1 MKHITLKLMATATMI
16 AAIAA
21 LSGCAEKKP
30 EIDFNLIGGTLQ
42 TEDSDYEVDIRSDTE
57 ETPVNSDTEAGS
69 VTAEPEIFYD
79 SDIPKEEIAVS
90 EADESDIPEAP
101 TVSEDKPDT
110 TKPETTTTAA
120 QPAVTITTD
129 KPQVTTPA
137 QTVRTDLPKVTAEP
151 QYTTAATTTTKP
163 AKQTEPAEIQT
174 DANGFPANPQNGDK
188 FTDSTGQTYQYDG
201 SLFFRWVP
209 YNNDGKTIVQ
219 EFPTFEVEGGDEI
232 ILH

>member
-1 MKHITLKLMATATMI
+1 MKRTTLKLMTAAMIISATALFI
-16 AAIAA
+16 G
-21 LSGCAEKKP
+21 GCSNKAQD
-30 EIDFNLIGGTLQ
+30 IDLTLIGGEGQVMDNRYT
-42 TEDSDYEVDIRSDTE
+42 VDIRYDTDE
-57 ETPVNSDTEAGS
+57 P
-69 VTAEPEIFYD
+69 TAEPEEI
-79 SDIPKEEIAVS
+79 SEPDIPKEETAV
-90 EADESDIPEAP
+90 
-101 TVSEDKPDT
+101 
-110 TKPETTTTAA
+110 PETTAVTTKAT

-163 AKQTEPAEIQT
+163 AKQTEPAEIKT
-174 DANGFPANPQNGDK
+174 DENGFPANPQNGDK

-209 YNNDGKTIVQ
+209 YNNGGKTIVQ

>member
-1 MKHITLKLMATATMI
+1 MKHSTLKLVTAALLITATATFVG
-16 AAIAA
+16 
-21 LSGCAEKKP
+21 GCSNKAQ
-30 EIDFNLIGGTLQ
+30 EIDLTLIGGEGQNMDNRYT
-42 TEDSDYEVDIRSDTE
+42 VDIRYDTDE
-57 ETPVNSDTEAGS
+57 P
-69 VTAEPEIFYD
+69 TAEPEGI
-79 SDIPKEEIAVS
+79 SEPDIPKEE
-90 EADESDIPEAP
+90 
-101 TVSEDKPDT
+101 T
-110 TKPETTTTAA
+110 TAPETTPATTKAT

-163 AKQTEPAEIQT
+163 AKQTEPAEIKT
-174 DANGFPANPQNGDK
+174 DENGFPANPQNGDK

-209 YNNDGKTIVQ
+209 YNNGGKTIVQ
-219 EFPTFEVEGGDEI
+219 EFPKHGDYTYGEGEQ

>member
-1 MKHITLKLMATATMI
+1 MKHITLKLVTAAMLITATAMFVG
-16 AAIAA
+16 
-21 LSGCAEKKP
+21 GCSNKAQ
-30 EIDFNLIGGTLQ
+30 EIDLTLIGGDGQDIENNYT
-42 TEDSDYEVDIRSDTE
+42 VDIRYDTDE
-57 ETPVNSDTEAGS
+57 P
-69 VTAEPEIFYD
+69 TAEPTEI
-79 SDIPKEEIAVS
+79 SEPDIPKEETTSPA
-90 EADESDIPEAP
+90 
-101 TVSEDKPDT
+101 T
-110 TKPETTTTAA
+110 TKAT
-120 QPAVTITTD
+120 QPAVTVTTD

-174 DANGFPANPQNGDK
+174 DANGFPANPNNGDK

-219 EFPTFEVEGGDEI
+219 EFPKHGDYTYGEGEQ